1 MVLKVTEKGQQLHGK
16 GVKRKEGYKKHKK
29 TFGGVDIASILVC
42 GSGFLDYVCVLWK
55 YGGHYISLLLQYT
68 WEEK

>member
-1 MVLKVTEKGQQLHGK
+1 MDD
-16 GVKRKEGYKKHKK
+16 KKHKK

-42 GSGFLDYVCVLWK
+42 GSGFLDYVYVLWK
-55 YGGHYISLLLQYT
+55 YGDHYISLLLQYT